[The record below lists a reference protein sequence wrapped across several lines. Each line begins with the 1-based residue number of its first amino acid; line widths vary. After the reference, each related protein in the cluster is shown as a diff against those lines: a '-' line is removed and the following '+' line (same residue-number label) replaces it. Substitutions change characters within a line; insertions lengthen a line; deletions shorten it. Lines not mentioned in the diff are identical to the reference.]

1 MPERISG
8 RFYYYEPPIVGAPDR
23 FDGLKRYNGGPIW
36 KMQAV
41 MDKAKPANSP
51 NRQYSMERTRNIGI
65 AAHIDAG
72 KTTTTERILF
82 YTGLIHKIG
91 DVDDGN
97 TVTDWM
103 EQERERGITIT
114 AAAVTCF
121 WTQKKEDGLYKTFT
135 GVPYRVNIID
145 TPGHVDFTAEV
156 ERSMRVLDGAVAV
169 FCGVAGV
176 QPQSETV
183 WRQATKYKVPRIAF
197 VNKMDRTG
205 ANFEN
210 ALNDMRKKLN
220 AYAYPIY
227 LPIGA
232 EDKFAGVIDVVNQKA
247 IVWGEGD
254 VASEGLKYEVK
265 DIPGELKEKAR
276 TALAEL
282 IDAVSNKDDVIADL
296 VLGDKPV
303 TPEALKAGIRRLTC
317 KIELVPVLCGSA
329 FKKKGVQPLVDAV
342 IDYLPSPLDVPAAI
356 GHEPDSETAIEI
368 PSDDNAKFCSLAFKL
383 WTDVYAGKLV
393 FFRVYSGQL
402 KKGDTIY
409 NPRTRRRERIS
420 RLMVIQGSERK
431 DIDHVYAGD
440 IAALV
445 GVRNITTGDTLCDED
460 FDVALE
466 PPTFPEPVIS
476 MAVEPK
482 TKADR
487 DKMSEGLQR
496 LAEEDPT
503 FRCFT
508 NEETGQLIIAGMG
521 ELHLEIIRDRLFR
534 EFKVEANAGAPQLEY
549 RETITKA
556 AEGEGKFI
564 RQSGGRGQYGHA
576 LVTVQP
582 NEKGKG
588 VEVENKIVGGAIPK
602 EYIPA
607 VIDGI
612 EEAIK
617 GGVYA
622 GFQVIDIKVQIV
634 DGTFHEVDSNEL
646 AFKMAGIFALKD
658 AFKKA
663 HPILLEPIMKVEVT
677 TPDEYQGDLL
687 GDINRRRGMITGIEA
702 KSGQTILNAQVPLAE
717 MFGYATAI
725 RSLSKGRASYS
736 MEPLTFEQVPTSILN
751 TILDSAKSKPA
762 ARS

>member
-1 MPERISG
+1 MSEATPLNA
-8 RFYYYEPPIVGAPDR
+8 VG
-23 FDGLKRYNGGPIW
+23 
-36 KMQAV
+36 
-41 MDKAKPANSP
+41 
-51 NRQYSMERTRNIGI
+51 RQYTLERTRNIGI

-103 EQERERGITIT
+103 EQEKERGITIT
-114 AAAVTCF
+114 SAAVTCF
-121 WTQKKEDGLYKTFT
+121 WTQKCAKPGEDQIYKAFKD
-135 GVPYRVNIID
+135 VAHRVNIID

-183 WRQATKYKVPRIAF
+183 WRQATKYHVPRIAF

-205 ANFEN
+205 ANFAN
-210 ALNDMRKKLN
+210 ALNDMRTKLR
-220 AYAYPIY
+220 AYAFPIF
-227 LPIGA
+227 LPLGEGPTEA
-232 EDKFAGVIDVVNQKA
+232 EGKSVEGGFEGVIDIVNQKM
-247 IVWGEGD
+247 IFWGPTE
-254 VASEGLKYEVK
+254 ANEGLNYEIK
-265 DIPGELKEKAR
+265 DIPAEYQERAKA
-276 TALAEL
+276 ALAEL
-282 IDAVSNKDDVIADL
+282 IDAVSNKDDSIAEM
-296 VLGDKPV
+296 VLDEKPIDAP
-303 TPEALKAGIRRLTC
+303 TLKAAIRRLTC

-329 FKKKGVQPLVDAV
+329 FKKKGVQVLVDAV
-342 IDYLPSPLDVPAAI
+342 IDYLPGPLDIPGAT
-356 GHEPDSETAIEI
+356 GHEVGTDVVVNVPTTDH
-368 PSDDNAKFCSLAFKL
+368 AKFCSLAFKL
-383 WTDVYAGKLV
+383 WTDPFAGKLV

-402 KKGDTIY
+402 KKGDNIY
-409 NPRTRRRERIS
+409 NPRTRKRERVS

-431 DIDHVYAGD
+431 DINEVYAGD

-445 GVRNITTGDTLCDED
+445 GLRNITTGDTLCDED
-460 FDVALE
+460 FDVTLE

-508 NEETGQLIIAGMG
+508 NEETSQLIIAGMG
-521 ELHLEIIRDRLFR
+521 ELHLEIIIDRLKR
-534 EFKVEANAGAPQLEY
+534 EFKVDANTGAPQIAY
-549 RETITKA
+549 RETITKP

-576 LVTVQP
+576 CITVTP

-588 VEVENKIVGGAIPK
+588 VEVINAIVGGAIPK
-602 EYIPA
+602 EFIPK

-622 GFQVIDIKVQIV
+622 GYQVIDIKVEVV
-634 DGTFHEVDSNEL
+634 DGSFHEVDSNEL

-663 HPILLEPIMKVEVT
+663 GPILLEPIMKVECT

-687 GDINRRRGMITGIEA
+687 GDINRRRGVISGIDA
-702 KSGQTILNAQVPLAE
+702 KNGQTILNAQVPLAE

-736 MEPLTFEQVPTSILN
+736 MEPLTFEQVPNSVLT
-751 TILDSAKSKPA
+751 TIMDAAAKKPA
-762 ARS
+762 ART

>member
-1 MPERISG
+1 
-8 RFYYYEPPIVGAPDR
+8 
-23 FDGLKRYNGGPIW
+23 
-36 KMQAV
+36 MQAV
-41 MDKAKPANSP
+41 MEEKKKSVNSP
-51 NRQYSMERTRNIGI
+51 NREYTLERTRNIGI

-114 AAAVTCF
+114 SAAVTCF
-121 WTQKKEDGLYKTFT
+121 WTQKCIKPGEDGIYKAFKD
-135 GVPYRVNIID
+135 VSHRVNIID

-210 ALNDMRKKLN
+210 ALNDMRTKLR
-220 AYAYPIY
+220 AYAFPIF

-232 EDKFAGVIDVVNQKA
+232 EDKFEGVIDVVNQKA
-247 IVWGEGD
+247 FVWGSGD
-254 VASEGLKYEVK
+254 VQNEGLNYEVK
-265 DIPGELKEKAR
+265 EIPEAFKEKAKA
-276 TALAEL
+276 ALAEL
-282 IDAVSNKDDVIADL
+282 IDAVSNKDDAIAEL
-296 VLGDKPV
+296 VLEEKPIDAA
-303 TPEALKAGIRRLTC
+303 TLKAAIRRLTC

-329 FKKKGVQPLVDAV
+329 FKKKAVQVLIDAV
-342 IDYLPSPLDVPAAI
+342 VDYLPSPLDIPPAE
-356 GHEPDSETAIEI
+356 GFEPGTENKVIAEA
-368 PSDDNAKFCSLAFKL
+368 SDNNKLCSLAFKL
-383 WTDVYAGKLV
+383 WTDPYAGKLV
-393 FFRVYSGQL
+393 FFRVYSGTL

-409 NPRTRRRERIS
+409 NPRTRKRERVS
-420 RLMVIQGSERK
+420 RLMIIQGSERK
-431 DIDHVYAGD
+431 DIDQVFAGD

-445 GVRNITTGDTLCDED
+445 GLRNIWTGDTLCDED
-460 FDVALE
+460 FDITLF

-482 TKADR
+482 TKQDR

-508 NEETGQLIIAGMG
+508 NEETSQLIIAGMG
-521 ELHLEIIRDRLFR
+521 ELHLEIIIDRLKR
-534 EFKVEANAGAPQLEY
+534 EFKVEANTGAPQIAY

-564 RQSGGRGQYGHA
+564 RQTGGRGQYGHA
-576 LVTVQP
+576 CIKIEP
-582 NEKGKG
+582 NKGKG
-588 VEVENKIVGGAIPK
+588 IEVLDEIVGGAIPK

-622 GFQVIDIKVQIV
+622 GYQVIDLKAEVV
-634 DGTFHEVDSNEL
+634 DGSFHEVDSNEL

-658 AFKKA
+658 AFRKA
-663 HPILLEPIMKVEVT
+663 GPILLEPIMKVEVT

-687 GDINRRRGMITGIEA
+687 GDINRRRGVINGIEA
-702 KSGQTILNAQVPLAE
+702 KQGLTILNAQMPLAE

-736 MEPLTFEQVPTSILN
+736 MEPLTFEQVPNSVLT
-751 TILDSAKSKPA
+751 TILDQAAKKPA
-762 ARS
+762 ART

>member
-1 MPERISG
+1 MRKNAEITKS
-8 RFYYYEPPIVGAPDR
+8 V
-23 FDGLKRYNGGPIW
+23 
-36 KMQAV
+36 
-41 MDKAKPANSP
+41 NSP
-51 NRQYSMERTRNIGI
+51 NREYTLEHTRNIGI

-114 AAAVTCF
+114 SAAVTCF
-121 WTQKKEDGLYKTFT
+121 WTQKKEEGLVKSFA
-135 GVPYRVNIID
+135 GVPHRVNIID

-169 FCGVAGV
+169 FCAVAGV

-183 WRQATKYKVPRIAF
+183 WRQATKYNVPRIAF

-210 ALNDMRKKLN
+210 ALKDMRKKLG
-220 AYAYPIY
+220 AYAYPIF

-232 EDKFAGVIDVVNQKA
+232 EDKFEGVIDVVNQKA
-247 IVWGEGD
+247 ITWGDGE
-254 VASEGLKYEVK
+254 VVNEGLKYEVK
-265 DIPGELKEKAR
+265 EIPERLKKKAKA
-276 TALAEL
+276 ALAEL
-282 IDAVSNKDDVIADL
+282 IDAVSNKDDAIAELVIGEKPVEPL
-296 VLGDKPV
+296 VL
-303 TPEALKAGIRRLTC
+303 KAAIRRLTC
-317 KIELVPVLCGSA
+317 KIELIPVLCGSA
-329 FKKKGVQPLVDAV
+329 FKKKGVQPLIDAIV
-342 IDYLPSPLDVPAAI
+342 DYLPGPLDVPGAQGVEVATDKVVHI
-356 GHEPDSETAIEI
+356 ETSDS
-368 PSDDNAKFCSLAFKL
+368 NKFCSLAFKL

-409 NPRTRRRERIS
+409 NPRTRKRDRVS
-420 RLMVIQGSERK
+420 RLMIIQGSERK
-431 DIDHVYAGD
+431 DIDRVYAGD

-445 GVRNITTGDTLCDED
+445 GLRNITTGDTLSDED
-460 FDVALE
+460 YDVTLE

-482 TKADR
+482 TRADR

-503 FRCFT
+503 FRCFH

-521 ELHLEIIRDRLFR
+521 ELHLEIICDRLKR
-534 EFKVEANAGAPQLEY
+534 EFKVDCNTGAPQIAY
-549 RETITKA
+549 RETITKPA
-556 AEGEGKFI
+556 DGEGKFI

-576 LVTVQP
+576 CVQVQP

-588 VEVENKIVGGAIPK
+588 VEIENKIVGGAIPR

-622 GFQVIDIKVQIV
+622 GYQVIDIKVQV
-634 DGTFHEVDSNEL
+634 TDGTFHEVDSNEL

-687 GDINRRRGMITGIEA
+687 GDISRRRGHIVNIEA

-736 MEPLTFEQVPTSILN
+736 MEPLTFEQVPKGVLG
-751 TILDSAKSKPA
+751 TILDAAAKKPA
-762 ARS
+762 ART

>member
-1 MPERISG
+1 MS
-8 RFYYYEPPIVGAPDR
+8 D
-23 FDGLKRYNGGPIW
+23 
-36 KMQAV
+36 
-41 MDKAKPANSP
+41 PAAINSTVNSP
-51 NRQYSMERTRNIGI
+51 LRQYPLERTRNFGI
-65 AAHIDAG
+65 CAHIDAG

-103 EQERERGITIT
+103 EQEKERGITIT
-114 AAAVTCF
+114 SAAVTSF
-121 WTQKKEDGLYKTFT
+121 WTQKKDEGLYKNFE
-135 GVPYRVNIID
+135 GLAHRINIID

-210 ALNDMRKKLN
+210 ALADMRKKLG
-220 AYAYPIY
+220 AYAFPIF
-227 LPIGA
+227 LNIGA

-247 IVWGEGD
+247 IIWGEGD
-254 VASEGLKYEVK
+254 LTNEGLKYEVTEIPAAHK
-265 DIPGELKEKAR
+265 DRAEA
-276 TALAEL
+276 ALAEL
-282 IDAVSNKDDVIADL
+282 IDAVSNKDDAIAEL
-296 VLGDKPV
+296 ILEEKPISIPV
-303 TPEALKAGIRRLTC
+303 LKAAIRRLTC
-317 KIELVPVLCGSA
+317 LIELVPVLCGTA
-329 FKKKGVQPLVDAV
+329 FKKKGVQVLIDAV
-342 IDYLPSPLDVPAAI
+342 IDYLPSPLDIPPAT
-356 GHEPDSETAIEI
+356 GMVPDSEDTADRI
-368 PSDDNAKFCSLAFKL
+368 PVPPDDNSKFCSLAFKL
-383 WTDVYAGKLV
+383 WTDPYAGKLV

-402 KKGDTIY
+402 KKGDSIY
-409 NPRTRRRERIS
+409 NPRTRKRERVS

-431 DIDHVYAGD
+431 DVDSVYSGD

-445 GVRNITTGDTLCDED
+445 GLRNITTGDTLCNED
-460 FDVALE
+460 FDIALE

-476 MAVEPK
+476 MAIEPK
-482 TKADR
+482 TKADQ
-487 DKMSEGLQR
+487 DKMSQGLQR

-503 FRCFT
+503 FKCFT

-521 ELHLEIIRDRLFR
+521 ELHLEIIRDRLKR
-534 EFKVEANAGAPQLEY
+534 EFSVEADAGAPQIAY
-549 RETITKA
+549 RETITKS

-576 LVTVQP
+576 VVDVEP

-588 VEVENKIVGGAIPK
+588 VEIINKVVGGTIPK

-607 VIDGI
+607 VMNGI
-612 EEAIK
+612 AEAIK
-617 GGVYA
+617 SGVYA
-622 GFQVIDIKVQIV
+622 GFQVIDIKVTV
-634 DGTFHEVDSNEL
+634 KDGSFHEVDSNEL

-658 AFKKA
+658 AFA
-663 HPILLEPIMKVEVT
+663 QAGPILLEPIMKVEAT
-677 TPDEYQGDLL
+677 TPDEYQGDIL
-687 GDINRRRGMITGIEA
+687 GDINRRRGMIQGVDA
-702 KSGQTILNAQVPLAE
+702 KNGQTVLTAQVPLAE

-736 MEPLTFEQVPTSILN
+736 MEPLNFEQVPNSVLT
-751 TILDSAKSKPA
+751 TVMDAAKKRPA

>member
-1 MPERISG
+1 
-8 RFYYYEPPIVGAPDR
+8 
-23 FDGLKRYNGGPIW
+23 
-36 KMQAV
+36 MQAV
-41 MDKAKPANSP
+41 TEKPNQVNSP

-82 YTGLIHKIG
+82 YTGLIHKMG

-114 AAAVTCF
+114 SAATTCY
-121 WTQKKEDGLYKTFT
+121 WTQKEDGTYKAFK
-135 GVPYRVNIID
+135 GIAHRINIID

-205 ANFEN
+205 ADFEN
-210 ALNDMRKKLN
+210 ALNDMRKKLG
-220 AYAYPIY
+220 AYAYPVV
-227 LPIGA
+227 LPLGK
-232 EDKFAGVIDVVNQKA
+232 EENLRGVIDVVNQKA
-247 IVWGEGD
+247 IIYDPADET
-254 VASEGLKYEVK
+254 GLKY
-265 DIPGELKEKAR
+265 DIAEIPADFKESSKM
-276 TALAEL
+276 ALAEL
-282 IDAVSNKDDVIADL
+282 VDAVSNKDDVIAEL
-296 VLGDKPV
+296 VIDNKPIS
-303 TPEALKAGIRRLTC
+303 PETLKAAIRRLTC
-317 KIELVPVLCGSA
+317 KIEFVPVLCGSA

-342 IDYLPSPLDVPAAI
+342 IDYLPSPLDVPPAV
-356 GHEPDSETAIEI
+356 GEEPGNPENKIEV
-368 PSDDNAKFCSLAFKL
+368 PSDDSAKFCSLAFKL
-383 WTDVYAGKLV
+383 WTDPYVGKLV
-393 FFRVYSGQL
+393 FFRTYSGQL
-402 KKGDTIY
+402 KKGDVIY
-409 NPRTRRRERIS
+409 NPRTRKRERVS
-420 RLMVIQGSERK
+420 RVMMIQADKR
-431 DIDHVYAGD
+431 IDVETVFAGD

-445 GVRNITTGDTLCDED
+445 GLRNITTGDTLCDED
-460 FDVALE
+460 FEITLE

-476 MAVEPK
+476 MAIEPK

-487 DKMSEGLQR
+487 EKMSEGLQR

-534 EFKVEANAGAPQLEY
+534 EFKVEANAGAPQIAY
-549 RETITKA
+549 RETITKGA
-556 AEGEGKFI
+556 DGEGKFI

-576 LVTVQP
+576 CVQIQP

-588 VEVENKIVGGAIPK
+588 VEIENKIVGGAIPK

-607 VIDGI
+607 IIDGI

-617 GGVYA
+617 SGVLA
-622 GFQVIDIKVQIV
+622 GYQIIAVKVQIV

-646 AFKMAGIFALKD
+646 AFKMAGIFAFKD
-658 AFKKA
+658 AARKA
-663 HPILLEPIMKVEVT
+663 NMILLEPIMKVEVT
-677 TPDEYQGDLL
+677 TPAEYQGDLV
-687 GDINRRRGMITGIEA
+687 GDISRRRGAIQNIDA
-702 KSGQTILNAQVPLAE
+702 KAGQVIVNSHVPLSE

-736 MEPLTFEQVPTSILN
+736 MEPLTFEQVPNSIVS
-751 TILDSAKSKPA
+751 TILDAAAKRPA

>member
-1 MPERISG
+1 
-8 RFYYYEPPIVGAPDR
+8 
-23 FDGLKRYNGGPIW
+23 
-36 KMQAV
+36 MQAV
-41 MDKAKPANSP
+41 MDNAKPVNSP
-51 NRQYSMERTRNIGI
+51 NRQYTMERTRNIGI

-114 AAAVTCF
+114 SAAVTCF
-121 WTQKKEDGLYKTFT
+121 WTQKSTKPGEDQIFKAFKD
-135 GVPYRVNIID
+135 VPHRINIID

-210 ALNDMRKKLN
+210 ALSDMRNKLK
-220 AYAYPIY
+220 AYAYPIF
-227 LPIGA
+227 LPMGA
-232 EDKFAGVIDVVNQKA
+232 EDKFEGVIDVVNQKA
-247 IVWGEGD
+247 IVWGPGD
-254 VASEGLKYEVK
+254 VPNEGLNYEIK
-265 DIPGELKEKAR
+265 DVPAEHQERAKA
-276 TALAEL
+276 ALAEL
-282 IDAVSNKDDVIADL
+282 IDAVSNKDDTIAELVIEE
-296 VLGDKPV
+296 KPIAPQV
-303 TPEALKAGIRRLTC
+303 LKAAIRRLTC
-317 KIELVPVLCGSA
+317 KIEFVPVLCGSA
-329 FKKKGVQPLVDAV
+329 FKKKGVQVLVDAV
-342 IDYLPSPLDVPAAI
+342 VDYLPSPLDIPPAEGI
-356 GHEPDSETAIEI
+356 EPGT
-368 PSDDNAKFCSLAFKL
+368 DNKVIVESNDNNKFCSLAFKL
-383 WTDVYAGKLV
+383 WTDAYAGKLV
-393 FFRVYSGQL
+393 FFRVYSGSL
-402 KKGDTIY
+402 GKGDTIY
-409 NPRTRRRERIS
+409 NPRTRKRERVS

-431 DIDHVYAGD
+431 DIERVYAGD

-445 GVRNITTGDTLCDED
+445 GLRNITTGDTLCNED
-460 FDVALE
+460 FDVTLE

-482 TKADR
+482 TKQDR

-521 ELHLEIIRDRLFR
+521 ELHLEIIRDRLMR
-534 EFKVEANAGAPQLEY
+534 EFKVEANAGAPQIAY
-549 RETITKA
+549 RETITKSA
-556 AEGEGKFI
+556 DGEGKFI

-576 LVTVQP
+576 IIKVEP

-612 EEAIK
+612 EEAVK

-622 GFQVIDIKVQIV
+622 GYQVIDIKVQVV

-663 HPILLEPIMKVEVT
+663 SPILLEPIMKVECT
-677 TPDEYQGDLL
+677 TPDEYQGDLI
-687 GDINRRRGMITGIEA
+687 GDITRRRGHIVNIEA
-702 KSGQTILNAQVPLAE
+702 KQGQTIVNAQVPLAE

-751 TILDSAKSKPA
+751 QILEVAAKKPA
-762 ARS
+762 ART

>member
-1 MPERISG
+1 
-8 RFYYYEPPIVGAPDR
+8 
-23 FDGLKRYNGGPIW
+23 
-36 KMQAV
+36 MQPLGENKSVNA
-41 MDKAKPANSP
+41 P
-51 NRQYSMERTRNIGI
+51 NRQYTLERTRNIGI

-114 AAAVTCF
+114 SAAVTCF
-121 WTQKKEDGLYKTFT
+121 WTQKSVKPGESELYKSFLD
-135 GVPYRVNIID
+135 VPHRINIID

-197 VNKMDRTG
+197 VNKMDRIG

-220 AYAYPIY
+220 AYAFPIF

-232 EDKFAGVIDVVNQKA
+232 EDKFEGVVDVVNQKA
-247 IVWGEGD
+247 IIWGAGD
-254 VASEGLKYEVK
+254 LTNEGLTYDVREIPADLK
-265 DIPGELKEKAR
+265 DKAAA
-276 TALAEL
+276 ALQEL
-282 IDAVSNKDDVIADL
+282 IEAVSNKDDVIAEM
-296 VLGDKPV
+296 VLEEKPIDAP
-303 TPEALKAGIRRLTC
+303 TLKAAIRRLTC

-329 FKKKGVQPLVDAV
+329 FKKKAVQVLVDAV
-342 IDYLPSPLDVPAAI
+342 VDYLPSPLDVPGAE
-356 GHEPDSETAIEI
+356 GLEPGTKNVVHVETT
-368 PSDDNAKFCSLAFKL
+368 DNNKFCSLAFKL
-383 WTDVYAGKLV
+383 WTDPYAGKLV

-402 KKGDTIY
+402 KKGDNIY
-409 NPRTRRRERIS
+409 NPRTRRRERVS

-431 DIDHVYAGD
+431 DINEVFAGD

-445 GVRNITTGDTLCDED
+445 GLRNITTGDTLCDED
-460 FDVALE
+460 YDVALE

-482 TKADR
+482 TKQDR

-508 NEETGQLIIAGMG
+508 NEETSQLIIAGMG
-521 ELHLEIIRDRLFR
+521 ELHLEIIIDRLKR
-534 EFKVEANAGAPQLEY
+534 EFKVDANTGAPQIAY

-576 LVTVQP
+576 CITLEP
-582 NEKGKG
+582 NPKGKG
-588 VEVENKIVGGAIPK
+588 VEVENKVVGGAIPK

-607 VIDGI
+607 VIAGI

-622 GFQVIDIKVQIV
+622 GYQIIDVRARVV
-634 DGTFHEVDSNEL
+634 DGSFHEVDSNEL
-646 AFKMAGIFALKD
+646 AFRMAGIFAFKD

-663 HPILLEPIMKVEVT
+663 GPILLEPIMKVEVT

-687 GDINRRRGMITGIEA
+687 GDINRRRGTIIGIDS
-702 KSGQTILNAQVPLAE
+702 KLGQTILNAEVPLAE

-736 MEPLTFEQVPTSILN
+736 MEPLTFAQVPNSVLT
-751 TILDSAKSKPA
+751 TILDQAAKKPA
-762 ARS
+762 ART

>member
-1 MPERISG
+1 
-8 RFYYYEPPIVGAPDR
+8 
-23 FDGLKRYNGGPIW
+23 
-36 KMQAV
+36 MQAATDGQPV
-41 MDKAKPANSP
+41 NSP
-51 NRQYSMERTRNIGI
+51 NRQYTMERTRNIGI

-103 EQERERGITIT
+103 EQEKERGITIT
-114 AAAVTCF
+114 SAAVTCF
-121 WTQKKEDGLYKTFT
+121 WTQKCAKPGEDQIYKAFKD
-135 GVPYRVNIID
+135 VPHRVNIID

-210 ALNDMRKKLN
+210 ALNDMRTKLK
-220 AYAYPIY
+220 AYAFPIF

-232 EDKFAGVIDVVNQKA
+232 EDQFAGVIDVVNQKA
-247 IVWGEGD
+247 YIWGPGD
-254 VASEGLKYEVK
+254 VPNEGLNYEISEV
-265 DIPGELKEKAR
+265 PAEHQERAKA
-276 TALAEL
+276 ALAEL
-282 IDAVSNKDDVIADL
+282 IDAVSNKDDLIAEMVIEE
-296 VLGDKPV
+296 KPI
-303 TPEALKAGIRRLTC
+303 TPEILKAAIRRLTC

-329 FKKKGVQPLVDAV
+329 FKKKGVQVLVDAV
-342 IDYLPSPLDVPAAI
+342 IDYLPSPLDIPCAEGLEI
-356 GHEPDSETAIEI
+356 GTDNPVKVESTDSG
-368 PSDDNAKFCSLAFKL
+368 KFCSLAFKL
-383 WTDVYAGKLV
+383 WTDTYAGKLV

-409 NPRTRRRERIS
+409 NPRTRKRERVS
-420 RLMVIQGSERK
+420 RLMIIQGSERK
-431 DIDHVYAGD
+431 DIDAVYAGD

-445 GVRNITTGDTLCDED
+445 GLRNITTGDTLCDENLE
-460 FDVALE
+460 VTLE

-508 NEETGQLIIAGMG
+508 NEETSQLIIAGMG
-521 ELHLEIIRDRLFR
+521 ELHLEIIRDRLMR
-534 EFKVEANAGAPQLEY
+534 EFKVEANAGAPQIAY
-549 RETITKA
+549 RETITKN

-576 LVTVQP
+576 CITVQP

-588 VEVENKIVGGAIPK
+588 VEVENKIVGGTIPK

-617 GGVYA
+617 SGVYA
-622 GFQVIDIKVQIV
+622 GYQVIDIKVQV
-634 DGTFHEVDSNEL
+634 TDGSFHEVDSNEL

-663 HPILLEPIMKVEVT
+663 GPILLEPIMKVECT
-677 TPDEYQGDLL
+677 TPSEYQGDLV
-687 GDINRRRGMITGIEA
+687 GDISRRRGAIQNIDS
-702 KSGQTILNAQVPLAE
+702 KLGQVVVSANVPLAE

-736 MEPLTFEQVPTSILN
+736 MEPFTFEQVPSSILT
-751 TILDSAKSKPA
+751 TILDAAAKKPA
-762 ARS
+762 ART

>member
-1 MPERISG
+1 MSDASVINS
-8 RFYYYEPPIVGAPDR
+8 A
-23 FDGLKRYNGGPIW
+23 L
-36 KMQAV
+36 
-41 MDKAKPANSP
+41 NSP
-51 NRQYSMERTRNIGI
+51 HRQYPLERTRNIGI

-114 AAAVTCF
+114 SAAVTCF
-121 WTQKKEDGLYKTFT
+121 WTQKPDPGIEKLREGIAH
-135 GVPYRVNIID
+135 RVNIID

-183 WRQATKYKVPRIAF
+183 WRQATKYSVPRIAF
-197 VNKMDRTG
+197 INKMDRTG
-205 ANFEN
+205 ANFDN
-210 ALNDMRKKLN
+210 ALSDLRKKLG
-220 AYAYPIY
+220 AYAYPIF

-232 EDKFAGVIDVVNQKA
+232 EDRFAGVIDLVNQKA
-247 IVWGEGD
+247 IVWGPGD
-254 VASEGLKYEVK
+254 VADEGLKYQVT
-265 DIPGELKEKAR
+265 DIAPEDKERALQGLEELTE
-276 TALAEL
+276 
-282 IDAVSNKDDVIADL
+282 AVSNKDDTIAEL
-296 VLGDKPV
+296 VLEGKAVPAEV
-303 TPEALKAGIRRLTC
+303 LKQAIRRLTC
-317 KIELVPVLCGSA
+317 KIELIPVLCGSA
-329 FKKKGVQPLVDAV
+329 FKKKAVQVLIDAV
-342 IDYLPSPLDVPAAI
+342 IDYLPSPLDIPAAV
-356 GHEPDSETAIEI
+356 GHEPGTEISVPVEPNDS
-368 PSDDNAKFCSLAFKL
+368 SKFCALAFKL
-383 WTDVYAGKLV
+383 WTDPYAGKLI

-409 NPRTRRRERIS
+409 NPRTRRRDRVS

-431 DIDHVYAGD
+431 DIDSAYSGD

-445 GVRNITTGDTLCDED
+445 GLRNIITGDTLCDES
-460 FDVALE
+460 FDVMLE

-476 MAVEPK
+476 MAIEPK

-508 NEETGQLIIAGMG
+508 NEDTGQLIIAGMG
-521 ELHLEIIRDRLFR
+521 ELHLEIIRDRLKR
-534 EFKVEANAGAPQLEY
+534 EFNVEADAGAPQIAY
-549 RETITKA
+549 RETITKE

-576 LVTVQP
+576 CVRVEP

-588 VEVENKIVGGAIPK
+588 VEIINEIVGGTIPR

-607 VIDGI
+607 VIHGV
-612 EEAIK
+612 EEATK
-617 GGVYA
+617 SGVYA
-622 GFQVIDIKVQIV
+622 GFQVIDIKVAIT
-634 DGTFHEVDSNEL
+634 DGSFHEVDSNEL
-646 AFKMAGIFALKD
+646 AFKMAGIFALKN
-658 AFKKA
+658 AFEKA
-663 HPILLEPIMKVEVT
+663 GPILLEPIMKVEVA
-677 TPDEYQGDLL
+677 TPDEYQGDLM
-687 GDINRRRGMITGIEA
+687 GDINRRRGVIHGVDA
-702 KSGQTILNAQVPLAE
+702 KNGQTILNAHVPLAE

-736 MEPLTFEQVPTSILN
+736 MEPLSFAQVPNSVLS
-751 TILDSAKSKPA
+751 TILDAAKKKPA

>member
-1 MPERISG
+1 MSATLE
-8 RFYYYEPPIVGAPDR
+8 
-23 FDGLKRYNGGPIW
+23 
-36 KMQAV
+36 
-41 MDKAKPANSP
+41 KPTSANSP
-51 NRQYSMERTRNIGI
+51 EREYTLERTRNIGI

-103 EQERERGITIT
+103 EQEKERGITIT
-114 AAAVTCF
+114 SAAVTCF
-121 WTQKKEDGLYKTFT
+121 WTQKTAKPGEDKIYKAFNN
-135 GVPYRVNIID
+135 VPHRINIID

-183 WRQATKYKVPRIAF
+183 WRQATKYHVPRIAF
-197 VNKMDRTG
+197 VNKMDRIG

-210 ALNDMRKKLN
+210 ALNDMRTKLR
-220 AYAYPIY
+220 AYAFPIF
-227 LPIGA
+227 LPLGQGPVEA
-232 EDKFAGVIDVVNQKA
+232 EGKPITGGFEGVIDVVNQKV
-247 IVWGEGD
+247 IYWG
-254 VASEGLKYEVK
+254 
-265 DIPGELKEKAR
+265 PGEDQERAKA
-276 TALAEL
+276 ALAEL
-282 IDAVSNKDDVIADL
+282 IDAVSNKDDEIANL
-296 VLGDKPV
+296 VLEEKPIDAP
-303 TPEALKAGIRRLTC
+303 TLKAAIRRLTC

-329 FKKKGVQPLVDAV
+329 FKKKAVQVLVDAV
-342 IDYLPSPLDVPAAI
+342 VDYLPGPLDIPPAE
-356 GHEPDSETAIEI
+356 GHELGTEVVVKVPTTDS
-368 PSDDNAKFCSLAFKL
+368 AKFCSLAFKL
-383 WTDVYAGKLV
+383 WTDPYAGKLV
-393 FFRVYSGQL
+393 FFRVYSGHL
-402 KKGDTIY
+402 KKGDSIY
-409 NPRTRRRERIS
+409 NPRTRKRERVS

-431 DIDHVYAGD
+431 DINEVFAGD

-445 GVRNITTGDTLCDED
+445 GLRNITTGDTLCDED
-460 FDVALE
+460 FDVTLE

-482 TKADR
+482 TKQDR
-487 DKMSEGLQR
+487 DKLSEGLQR

-508 NEETGQLIIAGMG
+508 NEETSQLIIAGMG
-521 ELHLEIIRDRLFR
+521 ELHLEIIIDRLKR
-534 EFKVEANAGAPQLEY
+534 EFKVEANTGAPQIAY
-549 RETITKA
+549 RETITKK

-564 RQSGGRGQYGHA
+564 RQSGGKGQYGHA
-576 LVTVQP
+576 CITVEP
-582 NEKGKG
+582 SEKGKG
-588 VEVENKIVGGAIPK
+588 VEVLDEIVGGSIPK

-622 GFQVIDIKVQIV
+622 GYQVIDIKVEVV
-634 DGTFHEVDSNEL
+634 DGSFHEVDSNEL
-646 AFKMAGIFALKD
+646 AFRMAGIFALKD

-663 HPILLEPIMKVEVT
+663 GPILLEPIMKVECT

-687 GDINRRRGMITGIEA
+687 GDINRRRGIINSIEA
-702 KSGQTILNAQVPLAE
+702 KNGQTVLNAQVPLAE

-736 MEPLTFEQVPTSILN
+736 MEPFTFSQVPNSVLT
-751 TILDSAKSKPA
+751 TIMDQAAKKPA
-762 ARS
+762 ART

>member
-1 MPERISG
+1 MHEVNTS
-8 RFYYYEPPIVGAPDR
+8 
-23 FDGLKRYNGGPIW
+23 L
-36 KMQAV
+36 
-41 MDKAKPANSP
+41 NSP
-51 NRQYSMERTRNIGI
+51 NREYAMERTRNIGI

-103 EQERERGITIT
+103 EQEKERGITIT
-114 AAAVTCF
+114 SAAVTCF
-121 WTQKKEDGLYKTFT
+121 WKQRKEDEIFKLYSDI
-135 GVPYRVNIID
+135 GHRINIID

-183 WRQATKYKVPRIAF
+183 WRQATKYRVPRIAF

-205 ANFEN
+205 ANFQN
-210 ALNDMRKKLN
+210 ALEDMRKKLG
-220 AYAYPIY
+220 AYAFPIY

-232 EDKFAGVIDVVNQKA
+232 EENLLGLIDVVNQKA
-247 IVWGEGD
+247 LIWGAGD
-254 VASEGLKYEVK
+254 VSNEGLKYEITDV
-265 DIPGELKEKAR
+265 PAEMKEEAAS
-276 TALAEL
+276 ALRAL
-282 IDAVSNKDDVIADL
+282 IDAVSNKDDAIAEM
-296 VLGDKPV
+296 VLEEKPISA
-303 TPEALKAGIRRLTC
+303 PELKAAIRRLTC
-317 KIELVPVLCGSA
+317 NLEMVPVMCGSA

-342 IDYLPSPLDVPAAI
+342 IDYLPCPLDVPPAKGHVPGSEDEAI
-356 GHEPDSETAIEI
+356 VES
-368 PSDDNAKFCSLAFKL
+368 SDTNKFCSLAFKL
-383 WTDVYAGKLV
+383 WTDPYAGKLV

-409 NPRTRRRERIS
+409 NPRTRKRERVS
-420 RLMVIQGSERK
+420 RLMVIQGGERK
-431 DIDHVYAGD
+431 DIDQVFAGD
-440 IAALV
+440 IASLV
-445 GVRNITTGDTLCDED
+445 GLRNITTGDTLCDEN
-460 FDVALE
+460 FDVMLE

-508 NEETGQLIIAGMG
+508 NEETSQLIIAGMG
-521 ELHLEIIRDRLFR
+521 ELHLEIIIDRLKR
-534 EFKVEANAGAPQLEY
+534 EFKVEANVGAPQIAY
-549 RETITKA
+549 RETITA
-556 AEGEGKFI
+556 PADGEGKFI

-576 LVTVQP
+576 CIQVQP
-582 NEKGKG
+582 NERGKG
-588 VEVENKIVGGAIPK
+588 VEIENKIVGGTIPK

-617 GGVYA
+617 SGVYA
-622 GFQVIDIKVQIV
+622 GYQVIDLKVQV
-634 DGTFHEVDSNEL
+634 TDGSFHEVDSNEL

-663 HPILLEPIMKVEVT
+663 SPILLEPIMKVEVT
-677 TPDEYQGDLL
+677 TPSEYQGDLV
-687 GDINRRRGMITGIEA
+687 GDISRRRGNIQNIES
-702 KSGQTILNAQVPLAE
+702 KSGQVIVNAHVPLSE

-736 MEPLTFEQVPTSILN
+736 MEPLTFEQVPANIAAN
-751 TILDSAKSKPA
+751 ILDTASKRPA
-762 ARS
+762 ART

>member
-1 MPERISG
+1 MDKGKS
-8 RFYYYEPPIVGAPDR
+8 VNSPDR
-23 FDGLKRYNGGPIW
+23 
-36 KMQAV
+36 
-41 MDKAKPANSP
+41 
-51 NRQYSMERTRNIGI
+51 QYEMSRTRNIGI

-82 YTGLIHKIG
+82 YTGLIHKMG

-103 EQERERGITIT
+103 DQERERGITIT
-114 AAAVTCF
+114 SAATTCY
-121 WTQKKEDGLYKTFT
+121 WTQKEDGILKTFV
-135 GVPYRVNIID
+135 GIPHRINIID

-210 ALNDMRKKLN
+210 AVSEMRKKLG

-227 LPIGA
+227 IPIGK
-232 EDKFAGVIDVVNQKA
+232 EDYFTGVIDLVNQKA
-247 IVWGEGD
+247 IIYD
-254 VASEGLKYEVK
+254 VADEVGLNYTVT
-265 DIPGELKEKAR
+265 DIPEADQERAKF
-276 TALAEL
+276 ALDEL
-282 IDAVSNKDDVIADL
+282 IDAVANKDDEIAELVIEEKPIDAL
-296 VLGDKPV
+296 VLKQ
-303 TPEALKAGIRRLTC
+303 AIRRLTC
-317 KIELVPVLCGSA
+317 RIELVPVLCGSA
-329 FKKKGVQPLVDAV
+329 FKKRGVQPLVDAV
-342 IDYLPSPLDVPAAI
+342 VDYLPSPLDVPPAV
-356 GHEPDSETAIEI
+356 GHEPGEPDTRIEVH
-368 PSDDNAKFCSLAFKL
+368 SDDNAKFCSLAFKL
-383 WTDVYAGKLV
+383 WTDPFVGKLV
-393 FFRVYSGQL
+393 FFRVYSGTL
-402 KKGDTIY
+402 SKGDVIY
-409 NPRTRRRERIS
+409 NPRTKKRDRVSRVMMIQADKRIE
-420 RLMVIQGSERK
+420 VQTTF
-431 DIDHVYAGD
+431 AGD

-445 GVRNITTGDTLCDED
+445 GLRNITTGDTLCDED
-460 FDVALE
+460 FPVSLE

-534 EFKVEANAGAPQLEY
+534 EFKVEANSGAPQIAY

-556 AEGEGKFI
+556 ADGEGKFI

-576 LVTVQP
+576 CVKIEP
-582 NEKGKG
+582 NGRGKG
-588 VEVENKIVGGAIPK
+588 IEILNKIVGGSIPK
-602 EYIPA
+602 EFISP
-607 VIDGI
+607 VIDGV

-617 GGVYA
+617 GGVLANY
-622 GFQVIDIKVQIV
+622 QMVDVKVEIV
-634 DGTFHEVDSNEL
+634 DGSFHEVDSSEL

-658 AFKKA
+658 AVKKA
-663 HPILLEPIMKVEVT
+663 NPVLLEPIMKVEVT
-677 TPDEYQGDLL
+677 TPEEYQGDLL
-687 GDINRRRGMITGIEA
+687 GDLNRRRGKIQSIEA
-702 KSGQTILNAQVPLAE
+702 KNNATYLYAEVPLAE

-736 MEPLTFEQVPTSILN
+736 MEPSHFEQVPNSILA
-751 TILDSAKSKPA
+751 TILDSAKPKPA
-762 ARS
+762 RA

>member
-1 MPERISG
+1 MVKYRG
-8 RFYYYEPPIVGAPDR
+8 FFYSLNPVHKTVEKTKSV
-23 FDGLKRYNGGPIW
+23 
-36 KMQAV
+36 
-41 MDKAKPANSP
+41 NSP
-51 NRQYSMERTRNIGI
+51 KREYTLERTRNIGI

-82 YTGLIHKIG
+82 YAGLIHKIG

-114 AAAVTCF
+114 SAAVTCF
-121 WTQKKEDGLYKTFT
+121 WTQKKEEGLIKSFT
-135 GVPYRVNIID
+135 GVPQRINIID

-210 ALNDMRKKLN
+210 ALNDMRKKLG

-232 EDKFAGVIDVVNQKA
+232 EDKFEGVIDVVSQKA
-247 IVWGEGD
+247 ITWGVGE
-254 VASEGLKYEVK
+254 VVNEGLKYEVK
-265 DIPGELKEKAR
+265 DIPERLKKKAKA
-276 TALAEL
+276 ALAEL
-282 IDAVSNKDDVIADL
+282 IDAVSNKDDAIAELVIHE
-296 VLGDKPV
+296 KPV
-303 TPEALKAGIRRLTC
+303 EPLALKAAIRRLTC

-329 FKKKGVQPLVDAV
+329 FKKKGVQPLIDAIV
-342 IDYLPSPLDVPAAI
+342 DYLPGPLDVPGAQGLVPGTEDVVQI
-356 GHEPDSETAIEI
+356 ETSDS
-368 PSDDNAKFCSLAFKL
+368 NKFCSLAFKL

-393 FFRVYSGQL
+393 FFRVYSGTV
-402 KKGDTIY
+402 KKGDMIY
-409 NPRTRRRERIS
+409 NPRTRKRDRVS
-420 RLMVIQGSERK
+420 RLMIIQGSERK
-431 DIDHVYAGD
+431 DVERAYAGD

-445 GVRNITTGDTLCDED
+445 GLRNITTGDTLCDED
-460 FDVALE
+460 YEVTLE

-503 FRCFT
+503 FRCFH
-508 NEETGQLIIAGMG
+508 NDETGQLIIAGMG
-521 ELHLEIIRDRLFR
+521 ELHLEIICDRLKR
-534 EFKVEANAGAPQLEY
+534 EFKVDANTGEPQIAY
-549 RETITKA
+549 RETITKPA
-556 AEGEGKFI
+556 DGEGKFI

-576 LVTVQP
+576 CVQVQP

-588 VEVENKIVGGAIPK
+588 IEIENKIVGGAIPK
-602 EYIPA
+602 EYISA
-607 VIDGI
+607 VVDGI

-622 GFQVIDIKVQIV
+622 GYQVIDVKVQIV
-634 DGTFHEVDSNEL
+634 DGTFHEVDSSEL

-663 HPILLEPIMKVEVT
+663 HPILLEPIMKVEVA

-687 GDINRRRGMITGIEA
+687 GDINRRRGHILNIEA

-736 MEPLTFEQVPTSILN
+736 MEPLTFEQVPSSVLN
-751 TILDSAKSKPA
+751 KILDQAAKKPA
-762 ARS
+762 ART

>member
-1 MPERISG
+1 
-8 RFYYYEPPIVGAPDR
+8 
-23 FDGLKRYNGGPIW
+23 
-36 KMQAV
+36 
-41 MDKAKPANSP
+41 
-51 NRQYSMERTRNIGI
+51 MERTRNIGI

-114 AAAVTCF
+114 SAAVTCY
-121 WTQKKEDGLYKTFT
+121 WMQKQTKPGETGLYKAFNNIEH
-135 GVPYRVNIID
+135 RINIID

-210 ALNDMRKKLN
+210 ALSDMRKKLN
-220 AYAYPIY
+220 AYAYPIF

-247 IVWGEGD
+247 IVWGPGE
-254 VASEGLKYEVK
+254 VVKEGLDYEVK
-265 DIPGELKEKAR
+265 EIPAELKDRAA
-276 TALAEL
+276 TALTEL
-282 IDAVSNKDDVIADL
+282 IDAVSNKDDIIAEM
-296 VLGDKPV
+296 VLEDKPIDV
-303 TPEALKAGIRRLTC
+303 PTLKAAIRRLTC

-329 FKKKGVQPLVDAV
+329 FKKKAVQPLIDSV
-342 IDYLPSPLDVPAAI
+342 IDYLPSPLDIPPAE
-356 GHEPDSETAIEI
+356 GLEPGTDNVVVVEA
-368 PSDDNAKFCSLAFKL
+368 SDHNKFCSLAFKL
-383 WTDVYAGKLV
+383 WTDPYAGKLV

-409 NPRTRRRERIS
+409 NPRTRRRERVS
-420 RLMVIQGSERK
+420 RLMIIQGSERK
-431 DIDHVYAGD
+431 DIDHVNAGD

-445 GVRNITTGDTLCDED
+445 GLRNITTGDTLCDEEYE
-460 FDVALE
+460 VTLE

-487 DKMSEGLQR
+487 DKLGEGLQR

-521 ELHLEIIRDRLFR
+521 ELHLEIIIDRLKR
-534 EFKVEANAGAPQLEY
+534 EFKVDASTGAPQIAY
-549 RETITKA
+549 RETITKP

-576 LVTVQP
+576 LVKAEP

-588 VEVENKIVGGAIPK
+588 IEINNKIVGGAIPK

-622 GFQVIDIKVQIV
+622 GYQVIDIKVDIV

-663 HPILLEPIMKVEVT
+663 GPILLEPIMKVEVT

-687 GDINRRRGMITGIEA
+687 GDINRRRGIINGIDA
-702 KSGQTILNAQVPLAE
+702 KGGQTILNAQVPLAE

-751 TILDSAKSKPA
+751 AILDAAAKKPA
-762 ARS
+762 ART

>member
-1 MPERISG
+1 MH
-8 RFYYYEPPIVGAPDR
+8 
-23 FDGLKRYNGGPIW
+23 
-36 KMQAV
+36 AV
-41 MDKAKPANSP
+41 MEKSKHGNLPK
-51 NRQYSMERTRNIGI
+51 RQYPMEQTRNIGI

-82 YTGLIHKIG
+82 YTGLIHKMG

-114 AAAVTCF
+114 SAATTCY
-121 WTQKKEDGLYKTFT
+121 WTQKEDGTYKAFN
-135 GVPYRVNIID
+135 GVPHRVNIID

-183 WRQATKYKVPRIAF
+183 WRQATKYNVPRIAF

-205 ANFEN
+205 ADFEN
-210 ALNDMRKKLN
+210 ALDDMRKKLG
-220 AYAYPIY
+220 AYAYPVF
-227 LPIGA
+227 LPIGK
-232 EDKFAGVIDVVNQKA
+232 EDYFSGVVDVVNQKA
-247 IVWGEGD
+247 IIYD
-254 VASEGLKYEVK
+254 SNDDTGLKYSVSE
-265 DIPGELKEKAR
+265 IPDDLKEPAR
-276 TALAEL
+276 KALAEL
-282 IDAVSNKDDVIADL
+282 LDAVSNKDDAIAEMVIEN
-296 VLGDKPV
+296 KPV
-303 TPEALKAGIRRLTC
+303 SPQLLKAAIRRLTC
-317 KIELVPVLCGSA
+317 KNEMVPVLCGSA
-329 FKKKGVQPLVDAV
+329 FKKRGVQPLVDAV
-342 IDYLPSPLDVPAAI
+342 IDYLPSPLDVPPAY
-356 GHEPDSETAIEI
+356 GLDPNNQERRVEV
-368 PSDDNAKFCSLAFKL
+368 PSDDSAKFCSLAFKL
-383 WTDVYAGKLV
+383 WTDPYVGKLV
-393 FFRVYSGQL
+393 FFRAYSGQL
-402 KKGDTIY
+402 KKGDMIY
-409 NPRTRRRERIS
+409 NPRTRKRERVS
-420 RLMVIQGSERK
+420 RVMMIQADKR
-431 DIDHVYAGD
+431 IDVETVFAGD

-445 GVRNITTGDTLCDED
+445 GLRNITTGDTLCDED
-460 FDVALE
+460 FEITLE

-482 TKADR
+482 TKADQE
-487 DKMSEGLQR
+487 KMSEGLQR

-534 EFKVEANAGAPQLEY
+534 EFKVEANAGAPQIAY
-549 RETITKA
+549 RETITKP

-576 LVTVQP
+576 VVKIEP

-588 VEVENKIVGGAIPK
+588 IEIENKIVGGAVPK

-607 VIDGI
+607 IIDGI

-617 GGVYA
+617 GGVLA
-622 GFQVIDIKVQIV
+622 GYQMIDIKAQIV
-634 DGTFHEVDSNEL
+634 DGTFHEVDSSEL

-658 AFKKA
+658 AVKKA
-663 HPILLEPIMKVEVT
+663 GAILLEPIMKVEVT
-677 TPDEYQGDLL
+677 TPAEYQGDLV
-687 GDINRRRGMITGIEA
+687 GDVSRRRGAIQNIDA
-702 KSGQTILNAQVPLAE
+702 KPGQVIVSANVPLSE

-736 MEPLTFEQVPTSILN
+736 MEPLTFEQVPTSVLS
-751 TILDSAKSKPA
+751 TILDAAAKKPA
-762 ARS
+762 ARA

>member
-1 MPERISG
+1 M
-8 RFYYYEPPIVGAPDR
+8 D
-23 FDGLKRYNGGPIW
+23 
-36 KMQAV
+36 AV
-41 MDKAKPANSP
+41 MENKSVNSP
-51 NRQYSMERTRNIGI
+51 NRPYTLERTRNIGI

-114 AAAVTCF
+114 SAAVTCF
-121 WTQKKEDGLYKTFT
+121 WKQKNE
-135 GVPYRVNIID
+135 GVTKLFNEVPHRINIID

-205 ANFEN
+205 ADFDN
-210 ALNDMRKKLN
+210 ALNDMRRKLN
-220 AYAYPIY
+220 AYAYPVY

-247 IVWGEGD
+247 VVWGEGD
-254 VASEGLKYEVK
+254 VTNEGLRYEIK
-265 DIPGELKEKAR
+265 DIPAPLVEKAKI
-276 TALAEL
+276 ALAEL
-282 IDAVSNKDDVIADL
+282 IDAVSNKDDAIAEL
-296 VLGDKPV
+296 VLEDKPV
-303 TPEALKAGIRRLTC
+303 SPEALKAAIRRLTC
-317 KIELVPVLCGSA
+317 KLEFVPVLCGSA

-342 IDYLPSPLDVPAAI
+342 VDYLPSPLDIPPAQ
-356 GHEPDSETAIEI
+356 GHEPGTDNTLEVLT
-368 PSDDNAKFCSLAFKL
+368 DDNGKFCSLAFKL
-383 WTDVYAGKLV
+383 WTDPYAGKLV
-393 FFRVYSGQL
+393 FFRVYSGML

-409 NPRTRRRERIS
+409 NPRTRKRERVS

-431 DIDHVYAGD
+431 DIDVACSGD

-445 GVRNITTGDTLCDED
+445 GLRNITTGDTLCDED
-460 FDVALE
+460 YDIALE

-482 TKADR
+482 TKQDR
-487 DKMSEGLQR
+487 EKMSEGLQR

-521 ELHLEIIRDRLFR
+521 ELHLEIIIDRLKR
-534 EFKVEANAGAPQLEY
+534 EFKVEANVGAPQIAY
-549 RETITKA
+549 RETITRPA
-556 AEGEGKFI
+556 DGEGKFI

-576 LVTVQP
+576 LIKIQP
-582 NEKGKG
+582 NERGKG
-588 VEVENKIVGGAIPK
+588 VEVENEIVGGAIPK

-612 EEAIK
+612 HEAIK

-622 GFQVIDIKVQIV
+622 GYEVIDVKVQVV

-658 AFKKA
+658 AFKQA
-663 HPILLEPIMKVEVT
+663 APILLEPIMKVEVT
-677 TPDEYQGDLL
+677 TPTEYQGDIV
-687 GDINRRRGMITGIEA
+687 GDISRRRGAIQNIDSKA
-702 KSGQTILNAQVPLAE
+702 GQVVVSAQVPLAE

-736 MEPLTFEQVPTSILN
+736 MEPLLFEQVPSQIAQQ
-751 TILDSAKSKPA
+751 ILDTAAKRPA
-762 ARS
+762 ART

>member
-1 MPERISG
+1 ME
-8 RFYYYEPPIVGAPDR
+8 
-23 FDGLKRYNGGPIW
+23 
-36 KMQAV
+36 AV
-41 MDKAKPANSP
+41 MEKTKPAATGKPRPANSP
-51 NRQYSMERTRNIGI
+51 NRQYPMERTRNIGI

-82 YTGLIHKIG
+82 YTGLIHKMG

-114 AAAVTCF
+114 SAATTCY
-121 WTQKKEDGLYKTFT
+121 WTQKDDGTYKAYKN
-135 GVPYRVNIID
+135 VPHRVNIID

-210 ALNDMRKKLN
+210 ALNDMRTKLK
-220 AYAYPIY
+220 AYAYPIF

-232 EDKFAGVIDVVNQKA
+232 EDQFAGVIDVVNQKA
-247 IVWGEGD
+247 IVWGPGD
-254 VASEGLKYEVK
+254 VVNEGLNFEAKE
-265 DIPGELKEKAR
+265 IPAEYKERAAA
-276 TALAEL
+276 ALAEL
-282 IDAVSNKDDVIADL
+282 IDAVSNKDDTIADL
-296 VLGDKPV
+296 VLNEKPI
-303 TPEALKAGIRRLTC
+303 TPPELKAAIRRLTC

-329 FKKKGVQPLVDAV
+329 FKKKGVQTLVDAV
-342 IDYLPSPLDVPAAI
+342 VDYLPSPLDVPAAT
-356 GHEPDSETAIEI
+356 GEVPGQADQKVEV
-368 PSDDNAKFCSLAFKL
+368 PSDDNNKFCSLAFKL
-383 WTDVYAGKLV
+383 WTDPYAGKLV

-402 KKGDTIY
+402 EKGDMIY
-409 NPRTRRRERIS
+409 NPRTRKRERIS
-420 RLMVIQGSERK
+420 RLMIIQGSERK
-431 DIDHVYAGD
+431 DIHQVFAGD

-445 GVRNITTGDTLCDED
+445 GLRNITTGDTLCNED
-460 FDVALE
+460 FDVTLE

-487 DKMSEGLQR
+487 DKMGEGLQR

-508 NEETGQLIIAGMG
+508 NEETSQLIIAGMG
-521 ELHLEIIRDRLFR
+521 ELHLEIIIDRLKR
-534 EFKVEANAGAPQLEY
+534 EFKVEANSGAPQIAY
-549 RETITKA
+549 RETITA
-556 AEGEGKFI
+556 EAEGEGKFI

-576 LVTVQP
+576 LVKVEP

-588 VEVENKIVGGAIPK
+588 VEVLNKIVGGAIPK

-607 VIDGI
+607 VIDGV
-612 EEAIK
+612 EEAIRS
-617 GGVYA
+617 GVYA
-622 GFQVIDIKVQIV
+622 GYPVVDVKVEVV
-634 DGTFHEVDSNEL
+634 DGTFHEVDSSEL

-658 AFKKA
+658 AAKKA
-663 HPILLEPIMKVEVT
+663 NPILLEPIMKVEVT

-687 GDINRRRGMITGIEA
+687 GDINRRRGKIVNIEA
-702 KSGQTILNAQVPLAE
+702 KDTSTVLSAEVPLAE

-725 RSLSKGRASYS
+725 RSLSKGRAAYS
-736 MEPLTFEQVPTSILN
+736 MEPFRFEPVPASIVAG
-751 TILDSAKSKPA
+751 ILDSAKGKPP
-762 ARS
+762 ARA